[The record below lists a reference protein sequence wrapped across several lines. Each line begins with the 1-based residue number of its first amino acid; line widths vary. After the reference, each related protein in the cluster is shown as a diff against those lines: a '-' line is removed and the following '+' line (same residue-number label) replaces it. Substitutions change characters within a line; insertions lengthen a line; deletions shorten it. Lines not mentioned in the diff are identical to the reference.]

1 MMVVTEEAARS
12 SILKLKRKNENIH
25 ISYHNTFPKI
35 AIVNEPVSIE
45 SVYAHLFEIGYVADG
60 RKQVKA
66 YTYADLICGRLVIH
80 ELNL

>member
-1 MMVVTEEAARS
+1 MIVTEEAARS
-12 SILKLKRKNENIH
+12 SILKLKQESANVH

-35 AIVNEPVSIE
+35 AVVNEPASIE
-45 SVYAHLFEIGYVADG
+45 SIYAHLFEIGYVVDG
-60 RKQVKA
+60 RKQVKS